1 MSFFM
6 PTYKYKA
13 TTADGASIEG
23 VAEAKD
29 KFELAKNMR
38 VEGKNLLTATEQ
50 TGRSWNMDRINAFLS
65 KIVLREKIDMTKNLA
80 TMIEAGVSVARGLQI
95 LLKQTKN
102 PKLIQVYRSL
112 SNDIQKGTP
121 LSNALEKYGSD
132 FPPVMTAMIRAGEES
147 GSLVDSLN
155 VVGGQMEKTY
165 NLRKKI
171 RGAMIYPAVVFCVL
185 IVVGV
190 LMMLF
195 VVPGLASTFKEANL
209 ELPPLTAAIIAI
221 SEFIQ
226 YQGLLSFGILVT
238 VVTAFIMFK
247 RTPTGTKAVDWL
259 STHIPVFG
267 GLVKEY
273 NAAIITR
280 TLASLIAAGVDI
292 VHAISI
298 TKDVAENSFY
308 KASLSKAE
316 EDIQKGVPLSKAFV
330 DHPDIYPIMV
340 GDMMEVGEETGRLS
354 DMLKKIATFYESE
367 VDNATADLSKLL
379 EPMLMVVIAAFIGL
393 FAYAMITPMYAILN
407 TI

>member
-1 MSFFM
+1 M

-13 TTADGASIEG
+13 TTTDGATVEG

-29 KFELAKNMR
+29 KFELARNMR
-38 VEGKNLLTATEQ
+38 MEGKNLLTATEQ
-50 TGRSWNMDRINAFLS
+50 SGHKWNMDRINAFLS
-65 KIVLREKIDMTKNLA
+65 RVDLREKIDMTKNLA

-102 PKLIQVYRSL
+102 PKLIQIFRSL
-112 SNDIQKGTP
+112 SDDIQKGTP
-121 LSNALEKYGSD
+121 LSSALEKYSSD
-132 FPPVMTAMIRAGEES
+132 FPPVMTAMIRSGEES

-171 RGAMIYPAVVFCVL
+171 KGAMIYPAVVMFVM
-185 IVVGV
+185 ITVGV
-190 LMMLF
+190 LMMIF

-209 ELPPLTAAIIAI
+209 ALPPLTAAIIAI

-226 YQGLLSFGILVT
+226 FNGILSLLIFIT
-238 VVTAFIMFK
+238 FVTAFIMFK
-247 RTPTGTKAVDWL
+247 RTRVGTRAVDWA
-259 STHIPVFG
+259 STHVPVFG
-267 GLVKEY
+267 GLVKEF

-292 VHAISI
+292 VRAITI
-298 TKDVAENSFY
+298 TRDVAENSFY
-308 KASLSKAE
+308 KESLTTAE
-316 EDIQKGVPLSKAFV
+316 ENIQKGIPLSKIFV
-330 DHPDIYPIMV
+330 ERPDLYPIMV

-354 DMLKKIATFYESE
+354 DMLKKIATFYEAE

-379 EPMLMVVIAAFIGL
+379 EPVLMVIIAAFIGL
-393 FAYAMITPMYAILN
+393 FAYAMITPMYSILE

>member
-1 MSFFM
+1 
-6 PTYKYKA
+6 
-13 TTADGASIEG
+13 
-23 VAEAKD
+23 
-29 KFELAKNMR
+29 
-38 VEGKNLLTATEQ
+38 
-50 TGRSWNMDRINAFLS
+50 
-65 KIVLREKIDMTKNLA
+65 MTKNLA

-102 PKLIQVYRSL
+102 PKLIMIFRSV
-112 SNDIQKGTP
+112 SDDIQKGTP
-121 LSNALEKYGSD
+121 LSAALEKFGKD

-185 IVVGV
+185 IIVGV

-226 YQGLLSFGILVT
+226 FHGILSLLILVA

-247 RTPTGTKAVDWL
+247 RTPTGTKSVDWL

-292 VHAISI
+292 VRAITI
-298 TKDVAENSFY
+298 TRDVSENSFY
-308 KASLSKAE
+308 KSSLKDAE
-316 EDIQKGVPLSKAFV
+316 ENIQKGVPLSKTFIE
-330 DHPDIYPIMV
+330 HPELYPIMV

-393 FAYAMITPMYAILN
+393 FAYAMITPMYSILN

>member
-1 MSFFM
+1 M

-13 TTADGASIEG
+13 TTADGASVEG

-29 KFELAKNMR
+29 KFELARNMR
-38 VEGKNLLTATEQ
+38 TEGKNLLTATEQ
-50 TGRSWNMDRINAFLS
+50 SGRKWNLDRVNAFLS
-65 KIVLREKIDMTKNLA
+65 KIVLREKIDMSKNLA

-102 PKLIQVYRSL
+102 PKLILVFRSV
-112 SNDIQKGTP
+112 SDDIQKGTP
-121 LSNALEKYGSD
+121 LSSALEKFSSD

-185 IVVGV
+185 IIVGV

-195 VVPGLASTFKEANL
+195 VVPGLASTFKEANVP
-209 ELPPLTAAIIAI
+209 LPPLTAAIIAI
-221 SEFIQ
+221 SEFLQFHGI
-226 YQGLLSFGILVT
+226 LSFFILAV
-238 VVTAFIMFK
+238 VVTAFILFK
-247 RTPTGTKAVDWL
+247 RTPTGTKTVDFVA
-259 STHIPVFG
+259 TRMPIFG

-292 VHAISI
+292 VRAITI
-298 TKDVAENSFY
+298 TRDVAENSFY
-308 KASLSKAE
+308 KDSLAVAE
-316 EDIQKGVPLSKAFV
+316 ANIQKGVPLSKTFV
-330 DHPDIYPIMV
+330 EHPELYPIMV

-379 EPMLMVVIAAFIGL
+379 EPILMVIIAAFVGL
-393 FAYAMITPMYAILN
+393 FAYAMIGPMYSILN

>member
-1 MSFFM
+1 M

-50 TGRSWNMDRINAFLS
+50 SGRRWNMDRVNAFLS
-65 KIVLREKIDMTKNLA
+65 RIVLREKIDMTKNLA

-102 PKLIQVYRSL
+102 PKLIMVFRSV
-112 SNDIQKGTP
+112 SDDIQKGTP
-121 LSNALEKYGSD
+121 LSNALEKFSGD

-190 LMMLF
+190 LMMIF

-209 ELPPLTAAIIAI
+209 ELPPLTAAVIGI

-226 YQGLLSFGILVT
+226 FHGFLSFLI
-238 VVTAFIMFK
+238 VVAVVVGFVLFK
-247 RTPTGTKAVDWL
+247 RTPTGTKAVDFL
-259 STHIPVFG
+259 STHIPIFG
-267 GLVKEY
+267 GLVKQY

-292 VHAISI
+292 VRAISI
-298 TKDVAENSFY
+298 TRDVAENSFY
-308 KASLSKAE
+308 KTSLMSAE
-316 EDIQKGVPLSKAFV
+316 ENIQKGVPLSKTFIE
-330 DHPDIYPIMV
+330 HPEIYPIMV

-379 EPMLMVVIAAFIGL
+379 EPILMVIIASFIGL
-393 FAYAMITPMYAILN
+393 FAYAMIMPMYSILN

>member
-1 MSFFM
+1 M

-13 TTADGASIEG
+13 TTADGASVEG
-23 VAEAKD
+23 VADAKD
-29 KFELAKNMR
+29 KFELARNMR
-38 VEGKNLLTATEQ
+38 TEGKNLLTATEQ
-50 TGRSWNMDRINAFLS
+50 SGRKWNLDRVNAFLS
-65 KIVLREKIDMTKNLA
+65 RVVLREKIDMAKNLA

-102 PKLIQVYRSL
+102 PKLILIYRSV
-112 SNDIQKGTP
+112 SDDIQKGTP
-121 LSNALEKYGSD
+121 LSSALEKFGKD

-171 RGAMIYPAVVFCVL
+171 RGAMIYPAVVFSVL
-185 IVVGV
+185 IIVGV

-195 VVPGLASTFKEANL
+195 VVPGLASTFKEANVA
-209 ELPPLTAAIIAI
+209 LPPLTAAIIGI

-226 YQGLLSFGILVT
+226 FHGILSFFIFAV

-247 RTPTGTKAVDWL
+247 RTPTGTKTVDFIA
-259 STHIPVFG
+259 TRMPIFG

-292 VHAISI
+292 VRAITI
-298 TKDVAENSFY
+298 TRDVAENSFY
-308 KASLSKAE
+308 KDSLAVAE
-316 EDIQKGVPLSKAFV
+316 ANIQKGVPLSKTFV
-330 DHPDIYPIMV
+330 EHPELYPIMV

-379 EPMLMVVIAAFIGL
+379 EPILMVVIAAFVGL
-393 FAYAMITPMYAILN
+393 FAYAMIGPMYSILN